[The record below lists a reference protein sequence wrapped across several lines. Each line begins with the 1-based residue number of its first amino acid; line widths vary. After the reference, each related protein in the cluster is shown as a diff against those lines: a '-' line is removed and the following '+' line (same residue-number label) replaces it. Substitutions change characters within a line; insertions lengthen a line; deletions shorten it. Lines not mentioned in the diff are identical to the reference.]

1 MCQAKEVTFVKALG
15 EEKAWPTQKEGRTR
29 ERVAKDVAREDRQG
43 PSLVPGLMYHV
54 KDCAFGPKGPLDG
67 LRKKGTLSD
76 LHFIR

>member
-1 MCQAKEVTFVKALG
+1 MWP
-15 EEKAWPTQKEGRTR
+15 EKI
-29 ERVAKDVAREDRQG
+29 DRGQV
-43 PSLVPGLMYHV
+43 VPGLMYHV